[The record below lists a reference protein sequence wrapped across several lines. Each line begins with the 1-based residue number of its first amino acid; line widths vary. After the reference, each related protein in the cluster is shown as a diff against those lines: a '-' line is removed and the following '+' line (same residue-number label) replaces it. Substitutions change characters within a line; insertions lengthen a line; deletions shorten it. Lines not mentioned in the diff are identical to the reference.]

1 MLTAEQLEE
10 FHSSGIV
17 CMRGA
22 VARSA
27 VEEMLRSVW
36 SCLRDRCH
44 IQRDE
49 PDTWPEVDN
58 LGVNQIIGVSRFTGS
73 RHLPKAENFVQVG
86 TAGIRDALDKIFGA
100 SPWQRPDRWGSLLVT
115 FPESREAW
123 DVPASG
129 WHFDLPA
136 TSYSLGLTAVRVFTC
151 LDKISHAGGATLV
164 VAGSHRL
171 VQNLVG
177 EGERLHSHQARK
189 RLLGAYPWI
198 KALCSRDDEGNRIQR
213 FMSKGAVVDGIDVRV
228 LELSGDAGD
237 IFLVHPMMLH
247 APSKNCATEPR
258 LALTATIFR
267 AGVAPVKLYP

>member
-115 FPESREAW
+115 FAESREAW

-136 TSYSLGLTAVRVFTC
+136 TVLSLGLTAVRVFTC
-151 LDKISHAGGATLV
+151 LDKIRTQEERPWSWPVLIAWFRISWVRASVFTHIKHETPSRCLSMDQGA
-164 VAGSHRL
+164 
-171 VQNLVG
+171 
-177 EGERLHSHQARK
+177 
-189 RLLGAYPWI
+189 LLA
-198 KALCSRDDEGNRIQR
+198 
-213 FMSKGAVVDGIDVRV
+213 
-228 LELSGDAGD
+228 
-237 IFLVHPMMLH
+237 
-247 APSKNCATEPR
+247 
-258 LALTATIFR
+258 
-267 AGVAPVKLYP
+267 